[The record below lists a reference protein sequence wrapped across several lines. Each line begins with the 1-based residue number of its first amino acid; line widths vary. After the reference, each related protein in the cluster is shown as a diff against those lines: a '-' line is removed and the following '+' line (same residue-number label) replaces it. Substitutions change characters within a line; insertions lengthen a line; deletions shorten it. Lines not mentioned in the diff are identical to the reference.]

1 MYKIEK
7 LTIDKIAIVDY
18 VQECKAD
25 IFGITETW
33 LTQNDAVVCRE
44 ITPAGY
50 RLLHRP
56 RADRVRGGT
65 ALLYKESFNIRQFT
79 AGEKSSF
86 EFFEYLIDASS
97 FQFRLVIIYRIPYSA
112 VHSIT
117 SSTFFLDLSDYLDS
131 LLLSKVP
138 LCLSGDFNFHIDVS
152 GDVDSA
158 KFVDLLESMCL
169 TQHVRSPTHI
179 QGHIFDLVISRNSD
193 NIIKGRPIADRFI
206 SDHCSVLCG
215 LSAPRPSPIVKQ
227 ISFRK
232 LNTLNLTAFKDDIAH
247 SDLFND
253 VDPEK
258 LVDLSVQKHTAPAFG
273 PSCSNHIEESFIS
286 T

>member
-1 MYKIEK
+1 MYKIVK

-18 VQECKAD
+18 VQDCKAD
-25 IFGITETW
+25 IFAITETW

-56 RADRVRGGT
+56 RADRVGGGT
-65 ALLYKESFNIRQFT
+65 ALLHKEIFNIRQFT

-112 VHSIT
+112 VHPIT
-117 SSTFFLDLSDYLDS
+117 SRTFFLEFSKYLDS

-138 LCLSGDFNFHIDVS
+138 LCISGDFNFHIDVS

-169 TQHVRSPTHI
+169 TQHVRCAFFFYIPCAFFGGQMGT
-179 QGHIFDLVISRNSD
+179 
-193 NIIKGRPIADRFI
+193 RPD
-206 SDHCSVLCG
+206 G
-215 LSAPRPSPIVKQ
+215 
-227 ISFRK
+227 
-232 LNTLNLTAFKDDIAH
+232 
-247 SDLFND
+247 
-253 VDPEK
+253 
-258 LVDLSVQKHTAPAFG
+258 DLS
-273 PSCSNHIEESFIS
+273 PSGHQRKRKTLQSPGF
-286 T
+286 TRT

>member
-1 MYKIEK
+1 MYKIGR

-18 VQECKAD
+18 VQDCKAD
-25 IFGITETW
+25 IFAITETW

-56 RADRVRGGT
+56 RADRVGGGT

-112 VHSIT
+112 VHPIT
-117 SSTFFLDLSDYLDS
+117 SRTFLLEFSDYLDS

-138 LCLSGDFNFHIDVS
+138 LCISGDFNFHIDVS
-152 GDVDSA
+152 GNVDSA

-169 TQHVRSPTHI
+169 TQHVRRAFFFVFLALS
-179 QGHIFDLVISRNSD
+179 LVARWGLVPIWPPKKAKDTAITRFYSNLMERSFYVRHERNRFLTEAHED
-193 NIIKGRPIADRFI
+193 ADE
-206 SDHCSVLCG
+206 
-215 LSAPRPSPIVKQ
+215 
-227 ISFRK
+227 
-232 LNTLNLTAFKDDIAH
+232 N
-247 SDLFND
+247 
-253 VDPEK
+253 
-258 LVDLSVQKHTAPAFG
+258 
-273 PSCSNHIEESFIS
+273 
-286 T
+286 